1 MAQGMPCQIEGIVS
15 ILVTP
20 HRTLCGAFGRSDSLY
35 CALRGVP

>member
-20 HRTLCGAFGRSDSLY
+20 HRTVKSFSREFRYNDGNY
-35 CALRGVP
+35 